1 MIIQG
6 VSNFRNGGTKFSDNV
21 LYCYFIIHSL
31 EDEQRYKK
39 RKLCIKYILLLICRS
54 YGQPLNQAK

>member
-31 EDEQRYKK
+31 EDEQRYA
-39 RKLCIKYILLLICRS
+39 
-54 YGQPLNQAK
+54 NFA